1 MEDLRRIC
9 GRSVTYLRSALSKTE
24 KFRQKWV
31 KGFSFEVTNY
41 IENTLLINS
50 RKSVVANKVLERNWH
65 QR

>member
-50 RKSVVANKVLERNWH
+50 RKSVANRVLERNWH